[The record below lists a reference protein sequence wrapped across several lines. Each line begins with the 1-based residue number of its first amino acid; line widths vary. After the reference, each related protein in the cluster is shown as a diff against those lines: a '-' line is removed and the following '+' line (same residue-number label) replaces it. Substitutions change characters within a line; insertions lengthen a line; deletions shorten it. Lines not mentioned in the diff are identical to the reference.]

1 MHGVAVWIKKIFTAW
16 RSENAVKTNKGA
28 RDLSRAARP
37 ENKVD
42 ICENGKEHE
51 WVETGGSI
59 EHSANHLS
67 VLYFTHYKCK
77 HCPATKSVL
86 DEVHDH

>member
-1 MHGVAVWIKKIFTAW
+1 MAQEKCP
-16 RSENAVKTNKGA
+16 ETN
-28 RDLSRAARP
+28 D
-37 ENKVD
+37 D
-42 ICENGKEHE
+42 TCENGKEHE
-51 WVETGGSI
+51 WEETGGHI

>member
-1 MHGVAVWIKKIFTAW
+1 MAEEE
-16 RSENAVKTNKGA
+16 EN
-28 RDLSRAARP
+28 
-37 ENKVD
+37 ENPAP
-42 ICENGKEHE
+42 CEHE
-51 WVETGGSI
+51 WEETGGST

-77 HCPATKSVL
+77 HCAATKSVL

>member
-1 MHGVAVWIKKIFTAW
+1 MM
-16 RSENAVKTNKGA
+16 NKSRQPLGCRQCVSRQDEKCA

-77 HCPATKSVL
+77 HCAATKSVL
-86 DEVHDH
+86 DEVQDH

>member
-1 MHGVAVWIKKIFTAW
+1 MKNRLNSKGVTNGAGKATCAKCKGTGKM
-16 RSENAVKTNKGA
+16 ENTK
-28 RDLSRAARP
+28 D
-37 ENKVD
+37 D

-51 WVETGGSI
+51 WEETGGHI

>member
-1 MHGVAVWIKKIFTAW
+1 M
-16 RSENAVKTNKGA
+16 SNEEEN
-28 RDLSRAARP
+28 
-37 ENKVD
+37 ENPAP
-42 ICENGKEHE
+42 CEHE
-51 WVETGGSI
+51 WEETGGHI

-77 HCPATKSVL
+77 HCAETKSVL